1 MSKIIFFNLN
11 NFFCRNY
18 FKILFKHDPKKPLNS
33 FWLHLVMLRM
43 VGLWTPENKLWK
55 PAYRIYSNFYAIVWV
70 LFFLCTQAYFFMNV
84 TSIPDVADA
93 LFFFLNEL
101 MLLPKIYYYRKNA
114 TLMKKIVAKLES
126 ENFLPKNKDEEK
138 YVRKTMAHTTFNHRY
153 LIANTYVVILN
164 WAFSAYFNHKN
175 NTGNKFLMPARF
187 PVKKD
192 IIIDAEFIFTITLS
206 IQNFLSIMRA
216 SYSYFA
222 VLQSLG

>member
-1 MSKIIFFNLN
+1 MK
-11 NFFCRNY
+11 NY

-55 PAYRIYSNFYAIVWV
+55 PAYRIYSNFCAIVWV

-187 PVKKD
+187 PFNTDGKLYWIAFFYQFFAIYYTGTIHMTTD
-192 IIIDAEFIFTITLS
+192 TFATGLIFHAGYILILNL
-206 IQNFLSIMRA
+206 IQF
-216 SYSYFA
+216 
-222 VLQSLG
+222 